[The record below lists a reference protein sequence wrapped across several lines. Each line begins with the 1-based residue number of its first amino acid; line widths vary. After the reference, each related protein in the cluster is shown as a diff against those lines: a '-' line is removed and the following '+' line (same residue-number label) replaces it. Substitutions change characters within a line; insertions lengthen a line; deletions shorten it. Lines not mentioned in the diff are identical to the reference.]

1 MNWGIADFQCGMTM
15 LTPDYADYADYASSV
30 QKGIIIRELGITFL
44 TNRYEGNT
52 AGSKWRISSLATKK
66 WGVSHF
72 DLGFKSK

>member
-1 MNWGIADFQCGMTM
+1 MTHE
-15 LTPDYADYADYASSV
+15 LGHRRFPVWDDYADYADCADYSGSV
-30 QKGIIIRELGITFL
+30 LKGIIIRELGITFL
-44 TNRYEGNT
+44 TNRYEGNP